1 MARARLVDEPV
12 TKQAGPVPPGEPA
25 ADEADPDPATGA
37 EVEES
42 RRSLP
47 IQALKL
53 VALAAVVGLLGLL
66 VWATLAA
73 GRGSSL
79 VASVAAGKKPAAPGF
94 ELAVLWPHSETW
106 PPALRAALADGKVDL
121 RELRGQPLAV
131 NFWASW
137 CIPCRDEAPILHA
150 AARRHRGKIA
160 FVGVDVKDLTGD
172 ALAFAR
178 KYKINYV
185 SLRDG
190 SGGKTWDAYGL
201 TGVPETYFIDAQ
213 GRIVAHIPGAISTQ
227 TLEEG
232 LATISGTGRG
242 GTIEGGAHET
252 P

>member
-1 MARARLVDEPV
+1 VREKTEPV
-12 TKQAGPVPPGEPA
+12 EGDAPVEATEAATEPT
-25 ADEADPDPATGA
+25 P
-37 EVEES
+37 
-42 RRSLP
+42 RSPLV
-47 IQALKL
+47 QVLKL
-53 VALAAVVGLLGLL
+53 VPLAAVVGLLGLL

-79 VASVAAGKKPAAPGF
+79 VASIAAGKKPAAPHF
-94 ELAVLWPHSETW
+94 ELGVLWPHTETW
-106 PPALRAALADGKVDL
+106 PSALKAALADGKLDL
-121 RELRGQPLAV
+121 RELRGRPLAV

-150 AARRHRGKIA
+150 AAQRHRGQVA
-160 FVGVDVKDLTGD
+160 FVGVDVKDLTSD

-178 KYKINYV
+178 KYKVNYV

-190 SGGKTWDAYGL
+190 AGDKTWNAYGL
-201 TGVPETYFIDAQ
+201 TGVPETFFIDAQ
-213 GRIVAHIPGAISTQ
+213 GRIVAHIPGAVSMQ

-232 LATISGTGRG
+232 LATISGAGRG

>member
-1 MARARLVDEPV
+1 MGRARLVDEPV
-12 TKQAGPVPPGEPA
+12 TEKALPAEKAAPPEAPETEALEQMSRAPLKQV
-25 ADEADPDPATGA
+25 
-37 EVEES
+37 
-42 RRSLP
+42 
-47 IQALKL
+47 LKL
-53 VALAAVVGLLGLL
+53 VTLAVVIGLLGLL

-79 VASVAAGKKPAAPGF
+79 VARVAAGKKPASPNF
-94 ELAVLWPHSETW
+94 NLAVMWPHSETW
-106 PPALRAALADGKVDL
+106 PPALKAAVDDGKIDL
-121 RELRGQPLAV
+121 RELRGHPIAL

-137 CIPCRDEAPILHA
+137 CIPCREEAPILHA
-150 AARRHRGKIA
+150 SAQRHRGQVV

-178 KYKINYV
+178 KYKVNYV

-190 SGGKTWDAYGL
+190 SGEETWNAYGL

-213 GRIVAHIPGAISTQ
+213 GRIVAHVPGAVSAQ

-232 LATISGTGRG
+232 LATITGAGGG
-242 GTIEGGAHET
+242 GTLNGGAHVTT